1 VPAHRA
7 GGRSPS
13 LPDAANA
20 RVHLPV
26 PPPRWRHLTLLCALA
41 APAGCSSDPTGDAP
55 APAVASAAPAPRVR
69 AHLRGLTGGVMLKR
83 ATGDEWVSAQ
93 EGQALFE
100 NDKVRTAPG
109 ASALVAF
116 VNGSELSLGGSA
128 LVGIAETRP
137 PPGRE
142 RSDVTVVRGRVDAEL
157 QDPERQSLTVS
168 TPAAT
173 VKAGREI
180 VFQ

>member
-1 VPAHRA
+1 MA
-7 GGRSPS
+7 
-13 LPDAANA
+13 
-20 RVHLPV
+20 
-26 PPPRWRHLTLLCALA
+26 LLCALA
-41 APAGCSSDPTGDAP
+41 APVGCSPGAPPPPPEDARPSAP
-55 APAVASAAPAPRVR
+55 AQPPR
-69 AHLRGLTGGVMLKR
+69 AHLRSVKGGVLLKR
-83 ATGDEWVSAQ
+83 AAGDEWVSAQ
-93 EGQALFE
+93 EGQALYE
-100 NDKVRTAPG
+100 NDKVRTVAG

-116 VNGSELSLGGSA
+116 VNGSELSLGESA

-137 PPGRE
+137 APGRD
-142 RSDVTVVRGRVDAEL
+142 RSDVTVLRGRVDAEL